1 MFADISAHYRVY
13 ALDFSPGAMTAD
25 ANRSESLLCMDKAR
39 EAIKSGDTE
48 KARRMLLKAK
58 KLDPGQDIEF
68 LTKKIDEMTSSSSSQ
83 SSSSRPSEE
92 RSYAHDDHYE
102 EPNLRNRKARSPVK
116 KNGKVEPEKAAPKPR
131 SASRTPK
138 LGVDYTAEQ
147 KELVERIRHCKDY
160 YEILKVDKKAS
171 DDDIRKE
178 YRKMA
183 LKLHPDKCR
192 APHATEAFK
201 ALGNAYAVLS
211 DTDKRRQYDQFGAE
225 AANGSTPTTR
235 RRGGGGGGTFFEHD
249 YAHGFE
255 ADFTPEE
262 IFNMFFGGGFPS
274 EQVRRRARYA
284 QQQNYHHYEQQSPYG
299 PLLQLLP
306 LLAIM
311 VVGLLAQLM
320 VGEPAYSLHQTSKF
334 SVKRQ
339 TTDLRVPYFVRT
351 DFESSYR
358 GRIRQVEQQ
367 VEDDYIQNLRM
378 NCYKEQNLKETKL
391 YRARWMRDEA
401 MMRDAERTPLP
412 SCVRLNEIY
421 SH

>member
-1 MFADISAHYRVY
+1 
-13 ALDFSPGAMTAD
+13 MTAD
-25 ANRSESLLCMDKAR
+25 ANRSESMLCMDKAR
-39 EAIKSGDTE
+39 EAIKSGDTD

-58 KLDPGQDIEF
+58 KLDPGQNIEF
-68 LTKKIDEMTSSSSSQ
+68 LTKKIDDMTNNTSSSQ
-83 SSSSRPSEE
+83 SSSSRASEE
-92 RSYAHDDHYE
+92 RSYAHDDHYD
-102 EPNLRNRKARSPVK
+102 EPNLRNRKARSPAR
-116 KNGKVEPEKAAPKPR
+116 KNGKTEPEPKQR

-138 LGVDYTAEQ
+138 LGVDYTSEQ

-211 DTDKRRQYDQFGAE
+211 DADKRRQYDQFGAE
-225 AANGSTPTTR
+225 AANGHTPTTR
-235 RRGGGGGGTFFEHD
+235 RHGGGTFFEHD

-274 EQVRRRARYA
+274 EQIRRRARYA
-284 QQQNYHHYEQQSPYG
+284 QQQQYHHYEQNQSPYG

-306 LLAIM
+306 LIAIM
-311 VVGLLAQLM
+311 VIGLLAQLM

-334 SVKRQ
+334 SIKRI
-339 TTDLRVPYFVRT
+339 TADLRVPYFVRS

>member
-1 MFADISAHYRVY
+1 
-13 ALDFSPGAMTAD
+13 MTAD

-39 EAIKSGDTE
+39 EAIKSGDTD

-58 KLDPGQDIEF
+58 KLDPGQNIEF
-68 LTKKIDEMTSSSSSQ
+68 LTKKIDEMTTSSSQ
-83 SSSSRPSEE
+83 SSSSRASEE
-92 RSYAHDDHYE
+92 RSYAHDDHYD

-116 KNGKVEPEKAAPKPR
+116 KNGKTEPEPKPR

-138 LGVDYTAEQ
+138 LGVDYTSEQ

-160 YEILKVDKKAS
+160 YEILKVDKQAS

-211 DTDKRRQYDQFGAE
+211 DADKRRQYDQFGAE
-225 AANGSTPTTR
+225 AANGHTPTTR
-235 RRGGGGGGTFFEHD
+235 RRGGGGGVFFEHD

-274 EQVRRRARYA
+274 EQVRRRARHA
-284 QQQNYHHYEQQSPYG
+284 QQQQYHRYEQQQTPYG

-306 LLAIM
+306 LIAIM
-311 VVGLLAQLM
+311 VIGLLAQIM
-320 VGEPAYSLHQTSKF
+320 VGEPAFSLHQTSKYT
-334 SVKRQ
+334 VKRM
-339 TTDLRVPYFVRT
+339 TAELRVPYFVRS

-412 SCVRLNEIY
+412 SCIRLNEIY

>member
-1 MFADISAHYRVY
+1 
-13 ALDFSPGAMTAD
+13 
-25 ANRSESLLCMDKAR
+25 
-39 EAIKSGDTE
+39 
-48 KARRMLLKAK
+48 
-58 KLDPGQDIEF
+58 
-68 LTKKIDEMTSSSSSQ
+68 
-83 SSSSRPSEE
+83 
-92 RSYAHDDHYE
+92 
-102 EPNLRNRKARSPVK
+102 
-116 KNGKVEPEKAAPKPR
+116 
-131 SASRTPK
+131 
-138 LGVDYTAEQ
+138 
-147 KELVERIRHCKDY
+147 
-160 YEILKVDKKAS
+160 
-171 DDDIRKE
+171 
-178 YRKMA
+178 MA

-211 DTDKRRQYDQFGAE
+211 DTDKRRQYDQYGAE
-225 AANGSTPTTR
+225 AANSHTPTTR
-235 RRGGGGGGTFFEHD
+235 RRGGGHGAFFEHD

-255 ADFTPEE
+255 AEFTPEE
-262 IFNMFFGGGFPS
+262 IFNMFFGGGFPT

-284 QQQNYHHYEQQSPYG
+284 QQQQYHHYEQQQSPYG

-306 LLAIM
+306 LIAIM
-311 VVGLLAQLM
+311 VIGLLAQLM

-334 SVKRQ
+334 TIKRL
-339 TTDLRVPYFVRT
+339 TADLRVPYFVRT
-351 DFESSYR
+351 DFETSYR

-412 SCVRLNEIY
+412 SCIRLNEIY